1 VTAPDDDASRE
12 PPVLAR
18 LLLQAALRLAAR
30 IPPSVSRG
38 IASLVA
44 AAEYRLSPGRRAA
57 VLANL
62 DQIAR
67 SGHPLLA
74 NPADRER
81 EARSVFR
88 SYHRHL
94 AEFLAQRGLSRA
106 DWDERFRFEGMEVLY
121 RAAAA
126 GRGAVVAA
134 AHLGNWELAGLALAR
149 FGFRVHV
156 VTGTQWNPL
165 LHGAVRELKER
176 SGIAVSTPEDGFRPL
191 LASLRRGSL
200 VVLLVDGDVYTRGR
214 TARFFGRAVHF
225 PSGPALLARRSGA
238 PLLHAHSARTDDG
251 LRIVFDG
258 ADLPDPA
265 LPLERDLARLTDCV
279 AAAQERNIAA
289 HVGEWCIFRPFFGAA
304 PARVDAA

>member
-1 VTAPDDDASRE
+1 M
-12 PPVLAR
+12 LAR

-30 IPPSVSRG
+30 IPPSVSRD

-44 AAEYRLSPGRRAA
+44 AAEYRLSPARRAA

-81 EARSVFR
+81 EARAVFR

-94 AEFLAQRGLSRA
+94 AEFLAQRQLSRA
-106 DWDERFRFEGMEVLY
+106 AWDERFRFEGMEVLY

-165 LHGAVRELKER
+165 LHAAVRELKER

-191 LASLRRGSL
+191 LASLRGGGL
-200 VVLLVDGDVYTRGR
+200 VVLLVDGDVFTRGR
-214 TARFFGRAVHF
+214 TARFFGRAVSF
-225 PSGPALLARRSGA
+225 PSGPALLARRAGA
-238 PLLHAHSARTDDG
+238 PLLHAHSARTEEG

-265 LPLERDLARLTDCV
+265 LPLERDLERLTARV

-289 HVGEWCIFRPFFGAA
+289 NVGEWCIFRPFFGPL
-304 PARVDAA
+304 PARADAA